1 MFSFDNERKQKT
13 PKYAHKHEV
22 IIAENSEYQARNFL
36 AEIPQITWMVEK
48 TYGGKNKY
56 ILQSDSKAHIDFFL
70 HMLNN
75 YIIKKS
81 QFTTTM
87 LTNMGGSNSLND
99 IKTKQIKNDDCESSL
114 EHIRFKHIDGTWYG

>member
-1 MFSFDNERKQKT
+1 MSSFDNERKQKA

-48 TYGGKNKY
+48 TFGGKNKY

-75 YIIKKS
+75 YIVKKS
-81 QFTTTM
+81 QLATI
-87 LTNMGGSNSLND
+87 GVSNSSD
-99 IKTKQIKNDDCESSL
+99 INKSHNNDDCETPSTSL
-114 EHIRFKHIDGTWYG
+114 EHIRFKHIDGTWYA